1 MIKSYHPTK
10 QPINKRTYAVHTYPQ
25 SHHVS
30 HHVLINKP
38 VHARMHGGYADT
50 AGNGPTQSR
59 LTLFA
64 RSLEDLY
71 YYKQA
76 YAIYS

>member
-1 MIKSYHPTK
+1 
-10 QPINKRTYAVHTYPQ
+10 
-25 SHHVS
+25 
-30 HHVLINKP
+30 
-38 VHARMHGGYADT
+38 MHGGYADT
-50 AGNGPTQSR
+50 AGNGPTQWR

-76 YAIYS
+76 YICNNIQLIILFQYYYANTEGNNIFTFLLIR

>member
-1 MIKSYHPTK
+1 
-10 QPINKRTYAVHTYPQ
+10 
-25 SHHVS
+25 
-30 HHVLINKP
+30 
-38 VHARMHGGYADT
+38 MHGGYADT

-76 YAIYS
+76 YAIYTVNNIISVLLC